1 MPGNESI
8 SHMTDE
14 KDRIAWLL
22 QDPKDA
28 PVDQDSPHY
37 REFQQIS
44 EDFLRGYRRF
54 VDMGF
59 PSDAIGLAMLN
70 ATINMYTILEI
81 HKELP
86 DLFRKLADKI
96 EVEAKLH

>member
-1 MPGNESI
+1 MN
-8 SHMTDE
+8 DE

>member
-1 MPGNESI
+1 
-8 SHMTDE
+8 MTDE
-14 KDRIAWLL
+14 KGRIAWLL